1 MPFSYRIIVLV
12 RGVNQH
18 YALTNAPKLG
28 KLFLLCGY
36 GGIGRRAGFRVQC
49 PRRAGSSPVSRI
61 VSKRAYLR
69 ITNVDTLFF
78 MFFNVLTC
86 SNTLFSRRKNV
97 VKKQPGCNP
106 QPSLNYIVLSL
117 INFSSAAPA
126 VSSWRS
132 RICVYTRRVV
142 VMSECPLCRGTA
154 VEHLLHD
161 FLKRLD
167 DRT

>member
-1 MPFSYRIIVLV
+1 MPFSYRIIVLG

-18 YALTNAPKLG
+18 FALTNAPKLG

-49 PRRAGSSPVSRI
+49 PRRAGSSPVSRTI
-61 VSKRAYLR
+61 SKRAHLR
-69 ITNVDTLFF
+69 IMNVDTLFF

-86 SNTLFSRRKNV
+86 SNTLFSRRK
-97 VKKQPGCNP
+97 KQPDCAM
-106 QPSLNYIVLSL
+106 QPGFNYIVLSL

>member
-1 MPFSYRIIVLV
+1 MWGDIQDIFLF
-12 RGVNQH
+12 GC
-18 YALTNAPKLG
+18 PKT
-28 KLFLLCGY
+28 
-36 GGIGRRAGFRVQC
+36 IDITGFFKKFCIATRT
-49 PRRAGSSPVSRI
+49 I
-61 VSKRAYLR
+61 SKRAYLR
-69 ITNVDTLFF
+69 IINVDTLFF

-86 SNTLFSRRKNV
+86 SNTLFSRRK
-97 VKKQPGCNP
+97 KQPGCNP
-106 QPSLNYIVLSL
+106 QPGLNYIVLSL

-161 FLKRLD
+161 FPKRLD

>member
-1 MPFSYRIIVLV
+1 MPFSYRTIVLG

-18 YALTNAPKLG
+18 FALTNSPKLG

-49 PRRAGSSPVSRI
+49 PRRAGSSPVSRTI
-61 VSKRAYLR
+61 SKRAYLR
-69 ITNVDTLFF
+69 IINADTLFF

-86 SNTLFSRRKNV
+86 SNTLFSCR
-97 VKKQPGCNP
+97 KKQPDCTM
-106 QPSLNYIVLSL
+106 QPGFNYIVLSL
-117 INFSSAAPA
+117 IIFSSAAPA

-132 RICVYTRRVV
+132 RICVYARRAV

>member
-1 MPFSYRIIVLV
+1 MTFSYRIIVLG

-18 YALTNAPKLG
+18 FALTNAPKLG

-49 PRRAGSSPVSRI
+49 PRRAGSSPVSRTI
-61 VSKRAYLR
+61 SKRAYLR
-69 ITNVDTLFF
+69 IINVDTFFF

-86 SNTLFSRRKNV
+86 SNTSFSRRK
-97 VKKQPGCNP
+97 KQPDCNP
-106 QPSLNYIVLSL
+106 QPGLNYIVLSL

>member
-1 MPFSYRIIVLV
+1 MPFSYRIIVLG

-18 YALTNAPKLG
+18 FALTNAPKLG

-86 SNTLFSRRKNV
+86 SNTLFSRRKSV
-97 VKKQPGCNP
+97 VKTARLQPTTG
-106 QPSLNYIVLSL
+106 LKLY
-117 INFSSAAPA
+117 
-126 VSSWRS
+126 RS
-132 RICVYTRRVV
+132 ITYKFFQGRACCIKLAFPYMCICSPCCRNVRVPPLPWHRR
-142 VMSECPLCRGTA
+142 
-154 VEHLLHD
+154 
-161 FLKRLD
+161 
-167 DRT
+167 

>member
-1 MPFSYRIIVLV
+1 MTFSYRIIVLG

-18 YALTNAPKLG
+18 FALTNAPKLG

-49 PRRAGSSPVSRI
+49 PRRAGSSPVSRTI
-61 VSKRAYLR
+61 SKRAYLR
-69 ITNVDTLFF
+69 IINVDTLFF
-78 MFFNVLTC
+78 IFFNVLTC
-86 SNTLFSRRKNV
+86 SNTLFSRRK
-97 VKKQPGCNP
+97 KQPGCNP
-106 QPSLNYIVLSL
+106 QPGLNYIVLSL
-117 INFSSAAPA
+117 INFSRAAPA

-142 VMSECPLCRGTA
+142 VMPECPPCRGTA

>member
-1 MPFSYRIIVLV
+1 MPFSYRIIVLR

-18 YALTNAPKLG
+18 FALTNAPKLG

-49 PRRAGSSPVSRI
+49 PRRAGSSPVSRTI
-61 VSKRAYLR
+61 SKRAYLR
-69 ITNVDTLFF
+69 IINVDTLFF
-78 MFFNVLTC
+78 MFFNILTC
-86 SNTLFSRRKNV
+86 SNTLFSRRK
-97 VKKQPGCNP
+97 KQPGCNP
-106 QPSLNYIVLSL
+106 QPGLNYIVLSL
-117 INFSSAAPA
+117 INFPSAAPA

-142 VMSECPLCRGTA
+142 VMSERPLCRGTV

-167 DRT
+167 GRT